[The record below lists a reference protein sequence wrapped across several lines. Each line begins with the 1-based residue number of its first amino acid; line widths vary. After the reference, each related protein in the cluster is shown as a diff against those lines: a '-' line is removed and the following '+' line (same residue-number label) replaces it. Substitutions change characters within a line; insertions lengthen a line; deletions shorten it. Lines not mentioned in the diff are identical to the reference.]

1 MKGEIMASNHAK
13 KGFRAVA
20 FAALL
25 AVLPGPTGAADE
37 GEKVYQESCTS
48 CHDAKTRPLDAVRL
62 TRAQWKDAIERME
75 GQGAQ
80 LPSGKKLQALLD
92 WLEKTHGPQSAPADK
107 K

>member
-1 MKGEIMASNHAK
+1 MPSNHERK
-13 KGFRAVA
+13 RFPAVA

-25 AVLPGPTGAADE
+25 AVVPGLATAADE

-48 CHDAKTRPLDAVRL
+48 CHDAKTRPLDNVRL
-62 TRAQWKDAIERME
+62 SREKWKDAIERME

-80 LPSGKKLQALLD
+80 IPSGKKLAALLD
-92 WLEKTHGPQSAPADK
+92 WLEKTHGPQSPTADK